1 MMFLAL
7 EYCYWKHRVKRRIPT
22 SMIPMHLPLAMQ
34 VWNLWSDG
42 RAWELKGPIL
52 ENEASYPILKRYMNM
67 VLLSVG
73 ENATDRPAMSELVSM
88 HSNEVANLLSPKQPA
103 FFISE
108 KRS

>member
-1 MMFLAL
+1 DVFSFGVLLLETPSKKKNTHFYDTDAL
-7 EYCYWKHRVKRRIPT
+7 TLGHA
-22 SMIPMHLPLAMQ
+22 S

-103 FFISE
+103 FFIC
-108 KRS
+108 